1 MPDNRRDGDRRR
13 RSHGGLGGSPPQSD
27 WFKALLSAADI
38 RDNDILATLYRIGA
52 EMRRAFIEGRPPGLL
67 RVGPD
72 RAMSLTS
79 KGRADRAI
87 ALLRR
92 LPEQVPG
99 LSVTEDASP
108 WQDFGQRP
116 ADLLRIDWTKVA
128 ELLTTGTQGRAR
140 AGAEEKRLEE
150 KRSEEKRRDPS
161 HFRAPQSAPP
171 ARDQDGPKPI
181 REVFQATGLHAPQEE
196 WRPLSEEEK
205 AAVRAESAKS
215 REKIR
220 QIRTR
225 RAAEQK
231 P

>member
-1 MPDNRRDGDRRR
+1 MPEDHRSGERRR

-38 RDNDILATLYRIGA
+38 RDNDSLATLYRIGA
-52 EMRRAFIEGRPPGLL
+52 EMRRAFIEGRPAGLL
-67 RVGPD
+67 RVGAD
-72 RAMSLTS
+72 RAMWLTS
-79 KGRADRAI
+79 KGRADRAL

-116 ADLLRIDWTKVA
+116 ADLLRIDWPKVA
-128 ELLTTGTQGRAR
+128 ELLTTGTRGRAGV
-140 AGAEEKRLEE
+140 GAEEKRTEE
-150 KRSEEKRRDPS
+150 NRSDPS

-171 ARDQDGPKPI
+171 ARGQDRPKPL
-181 REVFQATGLHAPQEE
+181 REIIQVTRLQAPQEE
-196 WRPLSEEEK
+196 RRPLSKEDK
-205 AAVRAESAKS
+205 AAVRVEGAKS

-220 QIRTR
+220 QIRAR